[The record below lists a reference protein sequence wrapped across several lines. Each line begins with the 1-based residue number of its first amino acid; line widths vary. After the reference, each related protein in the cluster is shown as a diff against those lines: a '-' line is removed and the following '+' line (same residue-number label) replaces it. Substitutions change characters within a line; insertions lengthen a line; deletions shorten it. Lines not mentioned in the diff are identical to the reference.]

1 MTLTEFEH
9 HREMQLISMKSE
21 RPLDKERFLSILS
34 AQNTHK
40 TFSLI
45 KAFASEMESQDYS
58 HGTLSKVQYMA
69 HPYRVARRLIE
80 NFPTI
85 DESYIQL
92 ALCHNII
99 EVSGITK
106 DLSTYLGPELVKH
119 VKILTVDRDLQWDL
133 AYKKTYYEEIAEEKI
148 TRIIK
153 IFDKLDN
160 LFILSENNDKEVKL
174 MYLKEIEDYLMP
186 FVKLDVPTLVDYF
199 KALLKINYELIGEP
213 I

>member
-1 MTLTEFEH
+1 MTLTEFNH
-9 HREMQLISMKSE
+9 HRETQLISMKSE
-21 RPLDKERFLSILS
+21 KPLDKERFLYILRARYS
-34 AQNTHK
+34 HE
-40 TFSLI
+40 TFSVI
-45 KAFASEMESQDYS
+45 KAFAAEMENQDYS
-58 HGTLSKVQYMA
+58 HGQLSKAQYMA

-80 NFPTI
+80 QFPAI

-92 ALCHNII
+92 SLCHNII
-99 EVSGITK
+99 EVSGITE
-106 DLSTYLGPELVKH
+106 DLSTYLGPELIKH
-119 VKILTVDRDLQWDL
+119 VNTLTVDRALQWDP

-174 MYLKEIEDYLMP
+174 MYLKEIENYLMP